1 MRFVGKLI
9 KYNKIFLWF
18 DVGHGRIRR
27 IPLKNLQ
34 INGVLPVDENELL
47 TTLMEMQIT
56 NTINEVKK
64 E

>member
-1 MRFVGKLI
+1 MKFIGKLI

-18 DVGHGRIRR
+18 NIGNGKIKR
-27 IPLKNLQ
+27 IPIKNLQ
-34 INGVLPVDENELL
+34 INGALPVDENELL

-56 NTINEVKK
+56 NTIKEVKK